1 MNINIDFD
9 KAKYTDEQLL
19 DALELMGIKTQD
31 RDALDV
37 RIDAIRTIVNMTT
50 EARTNAALRR
60 IMEML
65 NSVIMRID
73 DEVATVWSE
82 TVYFEEIFGYTE
94 YEDSDELEE
103 FLDNFCI
110 GGGAPVG

>member
-1 MNINIDFD
+1 MSITFD
-9 KAKYTDEQLL
+9 KAKYTDKQLL
-19 DALELMGIKTQD
+19 DVLELVNIKTQD

-37 RIDAIRTIVNMTT
+37 RIDAIRTIINMTT
-50 EARTNAALRR
+50 EARTNDAVRR
-60 IMEML
+60 VIEML
-65 NSVIMRID
+65 NSVILRID
-73 DEVATVWSE
+73 GEVATSWAE